1 MRSVVLMAVVIL
13 NGCAM
18 PSAFGNRAVP
28 VAPAA
33 VRPATPSAYLY
44 VADDGGTLNYG
55 GITVYEPGLRGAVRN
70 IIRGASNP
78 MSISIGADGTLY
90 VLNESGGYAGG
101 IRVTEYNPGSHRPSR
116 RIDKLY
122 WGVALAT
129 DASNNLYLAN
139 CNSCVDGGAPL
150 RSRVPDTVTVYGSK
164 QTKPM
169 RTIEQGIHTPQSL
182 AVDPQGYVYVANGGS
197 PKARPSIAVYAPG
210 STTPLREVKLS
221 IVRDLKYMTLDS
233 EGNLYVTNRDEV
245 IEFGPGLHPVLRRI
259 HDEVEGPRALAVD
272 QSGTLYVANDAGFPA
287 TYGISVYP
295 PGATHAKYRIQREVN
310 DPVALAI
317 DRDGALYVANDG
329 GTGNGDLEVFRP
341 GAHRPARLLGGN
353 EYGDP
358 IALALGT
365 R

>member
-139 CNSCVDGGAPL
+139 CNSCVRRWRAPAEPCARHGDGL
-150 RSRVPDTVTVYGSK
+150 RVEADEADAHDRAGNP
-164 QTKPM
+164 
-169 RTIEQGIHTPQSL
+169 HA
-182 AVDPQGYVYVANGGS
+182 AVVGG
-197 PKARPSIAVYAPG
+197 
-210 STTPLREVKLS
+210 
-221 IVRDLKYMTLDS
+221 
-233 EGNLYVTNRDEV
+233 
-245 IEFGPGLHPVLRRI
+245 
-259 HDEVEGPRALAVD
+259 
-272 QSGTLYVANDAGFPA
+272 
-287 TYGISVYP
+287 
-295 PGATHAKYRIQREVN
+295 
-310 DPVALAI
+310 
-317 DRDGALYVANDG
+317 
-329 GTGNGDLEVFRP
+329 
-341 GAHRPARLLGGN
+341 
-353 EYGDP
+353 
-358 IALALGT
+358 
-365 R
+365 